1 MPQGFLPDFES
12 CTSTGGQRML
22 PCLSLWLSVC
32 CEPCP
37 CNPCVMW
44 RVHFMPLGQATVG
57 ALGSRA
63 PLGGLCAFLC
73 EHMGASV
80 GKELAG
86 SKVRTGGALAD
97 YALTLAQI
105 ALQRMLAPAL
115 ATVWTVG
122 SRAGRQSRAAPESR
136 GGGWPRDPGAEPV
149 TTCKPCAGLC
159 RPGFMRGPSYL

>member
-1 MPQGFLPDFES
+1 
-12 CTSTGGQRML
+12 
-22 PCLSLWLSVC
+22 
-32 CEPCP
+32 
-37 CNPCVMW
+37 
-44 RVHFMPLGQATVG
+44 MPLGQATVG

-63 PLGGLCAFLC
+63 PLGVLCAFLC

-136 GGGWPRDPGAEPV
+136 GGGGRGTQV
-149 TTCKPCAGLC
+149 RNQSQLVSLVRGSAGLV
-159 RPGFMRGPSYL
+159 S